1 VQILEL
7 APVDLRLAISSEG
20 GRYMA
25 IGAKVH
31 FNTGVKEG
39 GKLRWQPIWARPV
52 SMSLAM

>member
-1 VQILEL
+1 MLEL

-31 FNTGVKEG
+31 FNTGVKER
-39 GKLRWQPIWARPV
+39 GKLRWQPT
-52 SMSLAM
+52 